1 MYINFSI
8 ISFIL
13 RYPYLSVVLI
23 RGQILF
29 KNSKITIS
37 SSAAEGG
44 ENAGGGKTEP
54 QRQTESVAPPE
65 DANEIVGGRTNAYK
79 HSFQKRMLS

>member
-1 MYINFSI
+1 M
-8 ISFIL
+8 ISLIL
-13 RYPYLSVVLI
+13 IYPYLSVVLI

-37 SSAAEGG
+37 SFCDESLPAEGG
-44 ENAGGGKTEP
+44 ENAGEGKTEP

-65 DANEIVGGRTNAYK
+65 DANEIVGGRTNAC
-79 HSFQKRMLS
+79 